1 MSLVSSNILYSLF
14 LSFHVGILLKVCMI
28 LWRVAT
34 YYSAATIII
43 MTSSVQHTAWNYR
56 EFSSRKM
63 MHMLCFILLND
74 KWLFLTKE
82 CSAVIQNK
90 RPPKLAELAFYL
102 KADMYRLSLSLLNV
116 PTRPSGLYYR
126 RFFFSPLWFYFW
138 LHIYLNFRCLKDH
151 TLQVG
156 YSACSS
162 GSTLAYLLFMER
174 CSTKYKYFFRDKRP

>member
-1 MSLVSSNILYSLF
+1 MLHTIAPPQLLLVL
-14 LSFHVGILLKVCMI
+14 VVCI
-28 LWRVAT
+28 TLHE
-34 YYSAATIII
+34 TI
-43 MTSSVQHTAWNYR
+43 
-56 EFSSRKM
+56 ESSRAERW

-126 RFFFSPLWFYFW
+126 RIFFLTSLILFLAAYIPEFSLPERSHITSWIFSLLIRFNFSLSAVHGEMQHKIQIFFLGTNGLNKRPEISLKCMKLTKFSP
-138 LHIYLNFRCLKDH
+138 
-151 TLQVG
+151 
-156 YSACSS
+156 
-162 GSTLAYLLFMER
+162 
-174 CSTKYKYFFRDKRP
+174 